1 MRYLIFLEKIR
12 KAGLIQY
19 QSCKRYLIEREDL
32 DSFYLKDEFGEINPI
47 FKLNCNLLYI
57 LSEVE

>member
-19 QSCKRYLIEREDL
+19 QSCKRYLIEKEDL
-32 DSFYLKDEFGEINPI
+32 DSFYLKDELGEINPI

-57 LSEVE
+57 LSEEE

>member
-19 QSCKRYLIEREDL
+19 QSCKRYLIESEDL
-32 DSFYLKDEFGEINPI
+32 DSFYLKDELGEINPI

-57 LSEVE
+57 LSEEE